1 MNDSDTEFVAEDES
15 VISTNIIRKE
25 EIGDQSSSVSV
36 PEPSIHMTD
45 ALCQDEPN
53 SAPVTQR
60 TANQSPAGATQ
71 RTSNQSLAAATQR
84 TADQSHA
91 AVVTR
96 CTSDQSSKSTP
107 SPTVTLPKNT
117 KKWNQSSMIKDK
129 MKKE

>member
-1 MNDSDTEFVAEDES
+1 
-15 VISTNIIRKE
+15 
-25 EIGDQSSSVSV
+25 
-36 PEPSIHMTD
+36 MTD

-60 TANQSPAGATQ
+60 TSSQSP
-71 RTSNQSLAAATQR
+71 SPATQR

-129 MKKE
+129 MKKEKCQCSIRQEQHKPKKGSIPQDEDKTKKEKTNMTEEWK